1 MINLNVIGILNLQ
14 LYFIE
19 QNCYSLLTHEINN
32 HKTTTFILL
41 LISGL
46 ITSLNPC
53 SLSIIP
59 ISLSYIYS
67 KKLYNKQKQIFIL
80 GIISNTILTIILFQL
95 LHKQYINLSN
105 NLPILSYTVTIL
117 ISLNLL
123 KIIEINNIFNIDNLH
138 KNMSFIPFLYNY
150 MSGLIIGINSAS
162 CTLPIILIIL
172 FWISYCDSW
181 ILGIIYMI
189 VYLIGYTL
197 PIYLIINHVLNLSI
211 IKKIPYVWNNINL
224 WSGCLMLG
232 YSIFSLLNILYI

>member
-1 MINLNVIGILNLQ
+1 MIHLNFISTLNLQ
-14 LYFIE
+14 MYFIE

-32 HKTTTFILL
+32 NKTTTFILL
-41 LISGL
+41 LISGF

-53 SLSIIP
+53 LLSIIP

-67 KKLYNKQKQIFIL
+67 KKLYSKQKQIFIL
-80 GIISNTILTIILFQL
+80 GIISNTIITIILFQL
-95 LHKQYINLSN
+95 LNKQYINLSN
-105 NLPILSYTVTIL
+105 NLPILSYIMTIL

-123 KIIEINNIFNIDNLH
+123 KIIEINDIFNINNLH

-150 MSGLIIGINSAS
+150 ISGLIIGINSTS

-172 FWISYCDSW
+172 FWISYCESW
-181 ILGIIYMI
+181 VLGSIYII

-197 PIYLIINHVLNLSI
+197 PIYLIINHILNFDI
-211 IKKIPYVWNNINL
+211 MKKVPYLWNNINL
-224 WSGCLMLG
+224 YSGCLMLG